1 MLDVFHS
8 LGEAALHLVAYF
20 HADGCLNKLVFS
32 FGPKSLVVVA
42 DEDEDTVAISI
53 ANTDVLELS
62 VASDVSATPLW
73 RPLLGKPFGWGYIV
87 INQQGYCDGLL
98 LSFGGIR
105 PNVLLNVIAS
115 SIRVSAISD
124 APPTSSIT

>member
-1 MLDVFHS
+1 VPENNSVAAFKTKLAQAASPMLDVFHS

-73 RPLLGKPFGWGYIV
+73 RPLLGNRSDGVISSSTNRATVTGY
-87 INQQGYCDGLL
+87 
-98 LSFGGIR
+98 S
-105 PNVLLNVIAS
+105 
-115 SIRVSAISD
+115 
-124 APPTSSIT
+124 